1 MRDQP
6 HAVKVPVNASVPVEC
21 LFWTEDDGWKGSC
34 EKLSLT
40 ARGNSF
46 EDAKKNMEAALQA
59 HIEAILHKAAP
70 LVRAA
75 PTHAKTALGA
85 A

>member
-59 HIEAILHKAAP
+59 HIEAILRKDKMAA
-70 LVRAA
+70 
-75 PTHAKTALGA
+75 
-85 A
+85 